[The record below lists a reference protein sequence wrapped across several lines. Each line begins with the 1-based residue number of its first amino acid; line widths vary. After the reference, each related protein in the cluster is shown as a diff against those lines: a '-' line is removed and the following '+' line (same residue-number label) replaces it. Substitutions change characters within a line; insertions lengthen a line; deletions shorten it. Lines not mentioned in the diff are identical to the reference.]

1 MKHIFTDK
9 VYYADTDAYGVV
21 WHGTYLRWMEKG
33 RVLFCDE
40 LGLDLVELK
49 KNDIAIPVANI
60 NIRYK
65 SSAKLDEK
73 FSVLT
78 KVIKITPFSVT
89 FNQVIMN
96 AETEQ
101 IYTDSDVVVVAVT
114 NEGKLYRRLP
124 DMIKEKFNEDIV
136 CND

>member
-1 MKHIFTDK
+1 MENIFSDK
-9 VYYADTDAYGVV
+9 VYYADTDSYGVV

-49 KNDIAIPVANI
+49 AADIAIPVANL

-65 SSAKLDEK
+65 SSAVINEHI
-73 FSVLT
+73 SVKT
-78 KVIKITPFSVT
+78 TVSKVTPLSVT
-89 FNQVIMN
+89 FRQVVYNTETNQVHTD
-96 AETEQ
+96 AE
-101 IYTDSDVVVVAVT
+101 VVVVAV
-114 NEGKLYRRLP
+114 NNNGKLYRRLP
-124 DMIKEKFNEDIV
+124 EKISKIFNEDIV

>member
-21 WHGTYLRWMEKG
+21 WHGTNLRRMEKG

-78 KVIKITPFSVT
+78 KVTRITPFSVT

>member
-1 MKHIFTDK
+1 MKNIFSDK

-49 KNDIAIPVANI
+49 KNNVAIPVTNI

-73 FSVLT
+73 VSVLT
-78 KVIKITPFSVT
+78 YVTKITPLSVT
-89 FNQVIMN
+89 FHQTISNTETNQVY
-96 AETEQ
+96 TEA
-101 IYTDSDVVVVAVT
+101 DVVVVAVT

-124 DMIKEKFNEDIV
+124 DVVTKVINEDIL
-136 CND
+136 CKG

>member
-1 MKHIFTDK
+1 MKNEFSDK

-21 WHGTYLRWMEKG
+21 WHGSYLRWMEKG

-49 KNDIAIPVANI
+49 KNDVAIPVTNI

-73 FSVLT
+73 VSVLT
-78 KVIKITPFSVT
+78 YVTKITPLSVT
-89 FNQVIMN
+89 FHQTISNKDTKQVH
-96 AETEQ
+96 TEA
-101 IYTDSDVVVVAVT
+101 DVVVVAVT

-124 DMIKEKFNEDIV
+124 DVITKVINEDIV
-136 CND
+136 CKD

>member
-1 MKHIFTDK
+1 MEHIFSDK

-40 LGLDLVELK
+40 LGLDLIELK
-49 KNDIAIPVANI
+49 ENDIAIPVANI

-65 SSAKLDEK
+65 SSAKLNEH
-73 FSVLT
+73 FSVIT
-78 KVIKITPFSVT
+78 KVTKISPFSVT
-89 FNQVIMN
+89 FNQIIQN
-96 AETEQ
+96 TESKQ
-101 IYTDSDVVVVAVT
+101 IYTDAEVVVVAVT

-124 DMIKEKFNEDIV
+124 DKIKTIFNEDII
-136 CND
+136 CKD

>member
-1 MKHIFTDK
+1 MKNIFKDK

-49 KNDIAIPVANI
+49 KNNVAIPVTNI

-73 FSVLT
+73 VSVLT
-78 KVIKITPFSVT
+78 YVTKVTPLSVT
-89 FNQVIMN
+89 FHQTISNTDSN
-96 AETEQ
+96 Q
-101 IYTDSDVVVVAVT
+101 IYTEADVVVVAVT

-124 DMIKEKFNEDIV
+124 EIVTKVINEDIV
-136 CND
+136 CKD

>member
-1 MKHIFTDK
+1 MKNIFSDK
-9 VYYADTDAYGVV
+9 IYYADTDAYGVV

-40 LGLDLVELK
+40 LGLDLVEL
-49 KNDIAIPVANI
+49 NANNIAIPVANI

-65 SSAKLDEK
+65 SSAKLDEH
-73 FSVLT
+73 FSVITTVT
-78 KVIKITPFSVT
+78 KISPFSVT
-89 FNQVIMN
+89 FKQIIKN
-96 AETEQ
+96 AESEH
-101 IYTDSDVVVVAVT
+101 IYTEAEVVVVAVT

-124 DMIKEKFNEDIV
+124 DKIKTVFNEGII

>member
-78 KVIKITPFSVT
+78 KVTRITPFSVT

-114 NEGKLYRRLP
+114 NAGKLYRRLP